1 MTRFHFRLKTLLKL
15 RENDRDGRRLEL
27 TEALRAE
34 DILNEQMAIVRA
46 EADWLK
52 NQCRKAAGP
61 GRVDVDRLLTAGRYE
76 LTLRA
81 QERQLLDQ
89 QARLAEEIER
99 RREALAA
106 ANREVKVLEKL
117 RDRQAERHRREED
130 SRAQKQLDEIAQQRA
145 VAAMIGD
152 D

>member
-1 MTRFHFRLKTLLKL
+1 L
-15 RENDRDGRRLEL
+15 RM
-27 TEALRAE
+27 LRAE
-34 DILNEQMAIVRA
+34 AA
-46 EADWLK
+46 WLK
-52 NQCRKAAGP
+52 NHCRKAAGP

-81 QERQLLDQ
+81 QQQQLLER

-99 RREALAA
+99 RRGALTA
-106 ANREVKVLEKL
+106 ANREVKILEKL

-152 D
+152 ES